1 MRMIVGIIVCVR
13 MFVDVRMIA
22 SCISTLVREA
32 VADCAKVPDMTH
44 CQDECRIL
52 KISLTSTG
60 VLKKVEHN
68 LRF

>member
-32 VADCAKVPDMTH
+32 VADCAKVPDMAVTFGFL
-44 CQDECRIL
+44 QWESSFS
-52 KISLTSTG
+52 KI
-60 VLKKVEHN
+60 
-68 LRF
+68 